1 MGQLDY
7 ADSASEAIA
16 DADAVI
22 LVTEWPE
29 FIELDW
35 KEVARTMRGSLL
47 IDGRNAL
54 DGDAV
59 RAAGLT
65 YEGIGRG

>member
-1 MGQLDY
+1 
-7 ADSASEAIA
+7 
-16 DADAVI
+16 

-35 KEVARTMRGSLL
+35 QAVAQAMRGTLV

-54 DGDAV
+54 DADAV
-59 RAAGLT
+59 RGAGLL
-65 YEGIGRG
+65 YEGIGRH